1 MLESDTKEMTETM
14 GFSFQRFI
22 TKQDQSMDEYLKA
35 TYLEMKKQIDLTVI
49 DTVCLCWLSKDICEM
64 SKNIPSVVED
74 GVFYDMSNRVDA
86 CYFVLSKLLES
97 GTNTKIIGNIDHE
110 IYILKHLLKPQ

>member
-1 MLESDTKEMTETM
+1 MLESNTKEVTGTM

-22 TKQDQSMDEYLKA
+22 AKQDQSMDDYLQES
-35 TYLEMKKQIDLTVI
+35 YLEMKKQINLTVI

-74 GVFYDMSNRVDA
+74 GVFYDMSNRVDD
-86 CYFVLSKLLES
+86 CYFKLSKLLES

-110 IYILKHLLKPQ
+110 IYILKHLLKPR